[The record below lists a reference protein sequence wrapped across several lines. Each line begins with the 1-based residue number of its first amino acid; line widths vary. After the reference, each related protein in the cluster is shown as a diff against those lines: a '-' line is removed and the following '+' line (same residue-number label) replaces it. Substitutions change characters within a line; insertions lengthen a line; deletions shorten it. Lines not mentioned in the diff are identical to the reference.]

1 MPTDG
6 SPDADP
12 LIALGERIVAELGDP
27 RTNNTLARWL
37 AHHTARLIHEA
48 DTARQTGAPDADICE
63 ARAREAILQL
73 WQARARWPAGWPPPH
88 AAEIARMLDD
98 LPSLDD
104 ENGWYRQTVLA
115 HLQDVHY
122 HVMAVLIDLIS
133 GDGAD
138 IEQGWLDTFGEHLTS
153 EEVLLLRR
161 ATTRPRRI
169 ESLLRWSD
177 RKVSS
182 RDDMTVGEDADKTPE
197 PPAHPLLELADAY
210 HETIASLI
218 QRATATAETKV
229 STSTQVGAETGTNE
243 AQLRWRVAP
252 HLRADTRESAAKLC
266 AE

>member
-1 MPTDG
+1 MPTDE
-6 SPDADP
+6 SPHADP

-48 DTARQTGAPDADICE
+48 DSARQTGAPEADICE

-73 WQARARWPAGWPPPH
+73 WQARATWPAGWPPPQ
-88 AAEIARMLDD
+88 AAKIARMLDD
-98 LPSLDD
+98 LPSLDG
-104 ENGWYRQTVLA
+104 ENGWYRQTILA

-122 HVMAVLIDLIS
+122 HVLAVLIDLIS

-177 RKVSS
+177 RKASS
-182 RDDMTVGEDADKTPE
+182 RGEMTAGEDADKTPA
-197 PPAHPLLELADAY
+197 PPTHPLLELADAY
-210 HETIASLI
+210 HETIATLI
-218 QRATATAETKV
+218 QRATATAETKK
-229 STSTQVGAETGTNE
+229 STPTQVGAEPGANE
-243 AQLRWRVAP
+243 AHLCWRVAP
-252 HLRADTRESAAKLC
+252 A
-266 AE
+266 

>member
-73 WQARARWPAGWPPPH
+73 WQARARWPVGWPPPH

-177 RKVSS
+177 RKASS
-182 RDDMTVGEDADKTPE
+182 RDDMTVGEDADKTPA

-218 QRATATAETKV
+218 KRATATAETKV
-229 STSTQVGAETGTNE
+229 STPTQVGAEPGTDE

-252 HLRADTRESAAKLC
+252 HLRADARESAAKLC